1 MKNIAIITNENLS
14 TISDFIMQI
23 NKNLKVT
30 ADKNKINISLKAD
43 QIDDLITGVAIYILS
58 DLHKTLVEKLA
69 TFLNCT
75 QDDTIINS
83 ICNTER
89 YNPYIEPLKIL
100 LKEHLKNNT
109 EIYLESF
116 VRFNCRGLQQEFYK
130 FGQDYISIYNSE
142 INNNNHFLEKT
153 SKKQN
158 TLKSDLV
165 DSSIAYYHYI
175 QELNEIFIKI
185 ADKLHSTSLGINY
198 NDFENIHVK
207 VINNQ
212 VSLVDNNN
220 VNVQILIED
229 IIPFEITDENVY
241 NNETLRLTILLLLCI
256 IVFKT
261 NTVVFHKS
269 VKEDIVAQIL
279 LYLNDSKDTNEV
291 IEDINLF
298 KCNGCDF
305 CY

>member
-1 MKNIAIITNENLS
+1 MKHISIITNENLAI
-14 TISDFIMQI
+14 ISDFIMQI
-23 NKNLKVT
+23 NKNLKVKVDT
-30 ADKNKINISLKAD
+30 NKINISLKAEN
-43 QIDDLITGVAIYILS
+43 IDDLTTGIAIYILS
-58 DLHKTLVEKLA
+58 DLHKTLVAKLA
-69 TFLNCT
+69 VFLNCT
-75 QDDTIINS
+75 NDDTILNS
-83 ICNTER
+83 ICNKER

-116 VRFNCRGLQQEFYK
+116 IRFNCRGLQQEFYK

-142 INNNNHFLEKT
+142 INNNNHFLDKA

-165 DSSIAYYHYI
+165 DSSIAYHHYI
-175 QELNEIFIKI
+175 QELNEIFVKI
-185 ADKLHSTSLGINY
+185 ADKLHSTPLGINY
-198 NDFENIHVK
+198 NDFENIHLK
-207 VINNQ
+207 MINSQ

-220 VNVQILIED
+220 VNIQILIED
-229 IIPFEITDENVY
+229 IIPFEITDESVY

-261 NTVVFHKS
+261 NTVVFHNS
-269 VKEDIVAQIL
+269 VKEEVVAQIL
-279 LYLNDSKDTNEV
+279 LYLNDSKDTNEA